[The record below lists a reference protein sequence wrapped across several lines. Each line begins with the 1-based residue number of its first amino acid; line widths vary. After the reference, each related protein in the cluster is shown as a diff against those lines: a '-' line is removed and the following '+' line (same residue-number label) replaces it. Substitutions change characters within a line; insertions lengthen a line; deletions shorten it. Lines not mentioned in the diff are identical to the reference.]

1 MMNLIEGR
9 FKFGF
14 ESGGSSSYMVARIL
28 GNEAVK
34 GYQLEM
40 ISYSPSSSMLPVH
53 MRSKDNSCAL
63 YYDITSKI
71 TLSMFLERTRLGR
84 NELIAILEGIAKA
97 VLGSKEYLLQQNGF
111 LMHEDYIYI
120 NTDTR
125 QIFMA
130 YLPVNIDVDISKSFK
145 ELIIRIITMLADI
158 EEAAGDNYIQR
169 ILGCIKQESFS
180 IKMFAALLTE
190 LRSGAAHGEAAQG
203 EKRQAE
209 KVREPE
215 SVQGDSER
223 QSFWAGKEKGKKQ
236 KGSGGLF
243 QIPPVPF
250 SDLEAKPKNK
260 EGVRTEPRESAQ
272 RAGTAL
278 VLSQTAIIAVLAVI
292 FASGILNALNDGHTA
307 ATYAGLI
314 MIAGAAD
321 FLIIRRILG
330 KKDASGHGGEEEAV
344 TPSAIENLRAEAEDI
359 EVEMAENAAPPAR
372 ENLLWQSNTVFLRGE
387 RNGEPYLLGCG
398 EEGEERIRVTKNSF
412 IIGRLKGQVDH
423 VCVNNTIG
431 KIHAQI
437 VKRGSLFYIK
447 DLNSR
452 NGTFINGVRMTCN
465 IEYELKDSDRVT
477 LANSDYVFN
486 VPGRKILKR

>member
-40 ISYSPSSSMLPVH
+40 ISYSSGSSMLPVH
-53 MRSKDNSCAL
+53 MRSKDNSSAL

-84 NELIAILEGIAKA
+84 NEFIAVLEGIAKA
-97 VLGSKEYLLQQNGF
+97 VLGAKEYLLQQNGF

-130 YLPVNIDVDISKSFK
+130 YLPVNIDADISKSFK
-145 ELIIRIITMLADI
+145 ELVIRIITMLADI

-180 IKMFAALLTE
+180 IKTFAALLTG
-190 LRSGAAHGEAAQG
+190 LRSGAAHGEA
-203 EKRQAE
+203 
-209 KVREPE
+209 VREEKPQEPE
-215 SVQGDSER
+215 PVRGDNDH
-223 QSFWAGKEKGKKQ
+223 QDFWAGRERAKKQ
-236 KGSGGLF
+236 KGPGGLF
-243 QIPPVPF
+243 QIPPVPS
-250 SDLEAKPKNK
+250 SDSEAKQKNK
-260 EGVRTEPRESAQ
+260 EGLRTGPGSRESAQ
-272 RAGTAL
+272 RAGTSL
-278 VLSQTAIIAVLAVI
+278 VLSQAAIVAVLTAI
-292 FASGILNALNDGHTA
+292 FASGILNTLNDGHTA

-321 FLIIRRILG
+321 FLIIRSILG
-330 KKDASGHGGEEEAV
+330 KKDASGHDTAEEALLPANHV
-344 TPSAIENLRAEAEDI
+344 IEYRHVEAADIAAKIAESP
-359 EVEMAENAAPPAR
+359 VPPVR
-372 ENLLWQSNTVFLRGE
+372 ENLLWQSNTVFLGAE
-387 RNGEPYLLGCG
+387 RDSEPYLLGCG
-398 EEGEERIRVTKNSF
+398 EEGEERIRLTKDSF

-423 VCVNNTIG
+423 VCSNNTIG

-437 VKRGSLFYIK
+437 IKRGSLFYVK

-477 LANSDYVFN
+477 LANSHYVFN
-486 VPGRKILKR
+486 VPGHKAVQL